1 MVVSKA
7 LQCQE
12 NVSPSSHSKVYF
24 HCTCIQD
31 RHGKNF
37 EVTFHTFCRN
47 YGARVYSECLL
58 TGLSLIHNWS
68 YMSVQLLMRKRK
80 AEKLSYVFKKK
91 KNETIN
97 ETSLTGY
104 ETIIFQVYSYFE
116 KGWRK
121 KCTRQSRKVLWVV
134 LNSLFFKGVWKNDT
148 RGHGRMFASGKRKQ
162 QKYVRQLQCQEQCID
177 HIPYYLSGLPR
188 AHFFRQPFSK

>member
-7 LQCQE
+7 LQCLE

-68 YMSVQLLMRKRK
+68 YMSVQLLIRKRK
-80 AEKLSYVFKKK
+80 AEKFSYVFKKK
-91 KNETIN
+91 KWNNQRNESDRIWN
-97 ETSLTGY
+97 NNFPSLQLFRERLAEKVHATFPKGIVGGF
-104 ETIIFQVYSYFE
+104 EFNVFQ
-116 KGWRK
+116 R
-121 KCTRQSRKVLWVV
+121 
-134 LNSLFFKGVWKNDT
+134 SLKEWHERPWT
-148 RGHGRMFASGKRKQ
+148 
-162 QKYVRQLQCQEQCID
+162 YVCEW
-177 HIPYYLSGLPR
+177 
-188 AHFFRQPFSK
+188 